1 MLYSGDCGSDIFRY
15 VCRKFLLT
23 NRVGAAQQAGEPT
36 DDAALIQ
43 KAAEGGVLW
52 LCHSQPGPTLLCG
65 FEPLAPRLCS
75 WSAFFSSLWA
85 PQSHILSVC

>member
-43 KAAEGGVLW
+43 KAAEGGVISTAGSS
-52 LCHSQPGPTLLCG
+52 CI
-65 FEPLAPRLCS
+65 
-75 WSAFFSSLWA
+75 WS
-85 PQSHILSVC
+85 